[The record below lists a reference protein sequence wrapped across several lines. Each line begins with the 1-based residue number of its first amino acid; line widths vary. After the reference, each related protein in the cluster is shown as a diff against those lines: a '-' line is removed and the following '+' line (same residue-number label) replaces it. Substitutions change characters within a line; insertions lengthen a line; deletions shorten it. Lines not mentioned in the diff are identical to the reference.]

1 MWCDDPDYM
10 DTMSITG
17 TDVKQIKMNFEQDD
31 DNGVA
36 IKFRNRDDGLLWK
49 TGVRD
54 FYSDSGSDNDWR
66 FVWEI
71 ADDEELIG
79 FHGKEAGTGE
89 DI

>member
-17 TDVKQIKMNFEQDD
+17 ADVKQIKMNFEQDG

-54 FYSDSGSDNDWR
+54 HSVEADWNN
-66 FVWEI
+66 VWEI
-71 ADDEELIG
+71 PDDEELIG
-79 FHGKEAGTGE
+79 FHGKEEGSGE

>member
-1 MWCDDPDYM
+1 MWCEDPDFM

-17 TDVKQIKMNFEQDD
+17 TDVKQIKMNFEQDG

-54 FYSDSGSDNDWR
+54 YSIEADWNHV
-66 FVWEI
+66 FEI
-71 ADDEELIG
+71 PDDEELIG
-79 FHGKEAGTGE
+79 FHGKEEGSGKN
-89 DI
+89 I

>member
-17 TDVKQIKMNFEQDD
+17 TDVKQIKMNFEQDG

-54 FYSDSGSDNDWR
+54 HSVEADWNN
-66 FVWEI
+66 VWEI
-71 ADDEELIG
+71 PDDEELIG
-79 FHGKEAGTGE
+79 FHGKEEGSGE